1 MNRLCDEAQSILET
15 TDIRSNSHLF
25 KGWWSIKDCQK
36 NKNSIFVFGD
46 NDREFGK
53 KGQAV
58 IRDCENSHGIP
69 TKKYPS
75 FADTSY
81 YTDDEY
87 EENIAKII
95 DGVEDLII
103 KYDQIS
109 FDRIFFPENGL
120 GTGLSKLDTKA
131 PRTLEFLNQLLS
143 EVFGIEY

>member
-15 TDIRSNSHLF
+15 TDIQSNCQLF

-46 NDREFGK
+46 NDRGFGK

-58 IRDCENSHGIP
+58 IRDCKNSHGIP

-87 EENIAKII
+87 EENVSKII
-95 DGVEDLII
+95 DAVEDLII
-103 KYDQIS
+103 KYGQFNS
-109 FDRIFFPENGL
+109 DRIFFPEDGL

-131 PRTLEFLNQLLS
+131 PRTLEFLNHLLS